1 MHRGFQKGLLKL
13 RLATAKEYLNV
24 LLKTGGPA
32 AAAAAHRSTVDAL
45 GSSKG
50 GAASAPLAAAAPA
63 TLLRVACE
71 ALGLGPSFSLRVTI
85 TNTGET
91 PVADIGVIFEAEKT
105 PAGDVAYVLP
115 VSLRTVPPLL
125 AGDSAL
131 IDVAA
136 EGVRQTGTAG
146 DINVYVVQLPPSS
159 VDSTK
164 QHAARASSRPLLSF
178 VIHLPEYE

>member
-1 MHRGFQKGLLKL
+1 M
-13 RLATAKEYLNV
+13 
-24 LLKTGGPA
+24 
-32 AAAAAHRSTVDAL
+32 
-45 GSSKG
+45 
-50 GAASAPLAAAAPA
+50 
-63 TLLRVACE
+63 
-71 ALGLGPSFSLRVTI
+71 TI

-91 PVADIGVIFEAEKT
+91 PVADIGVIFEADAT
-105 PAGDVAYVLP
+105 AGGDVAYVLP
-115 VSLRTVPPLL
+115 ISLRTVPPLL

-146 DINVYVVQLPPSS
+146 DINVYVVQLPAAAS

-164 QHAARASSRPLLSF
+164 PLAARATTRPLISA